1 MSHYQKKEFKLI
13 RKNSYEN
20 LLIFFTISKV
30 SNFIEKRELPNI
42 PNFKKIE

>member
-20 LLIFFTISKV
+20 LLIFYDIQ